1 MSDSKSPKSNAE
13 RKYFGTDGIRGTAN
27 VHPMTCEVAL
37 ALGRAVAHQAK
48 HGDHRH
54 RIVIG
59 KDTRVSGYMV
69 EMAFA
74 SGVCSMGVDALLL
87 GPLPTPAVA
96 FITRNMRADAGV
108 MISASHN
115 PFEDNGIKIFARDG
129 FKLPDAKELELE
141 EYMTCDDVE
150 SIGRQKTKW
159 GKPFV
164 LTMRLVD
171 TLFS

>member
-1 MSDSKSPKSNAE
+1 MSDPKTPAE

-96 FITRNMRADAGV
+96 FITRNMRADAG
-108 MISASHN
+108 HDRRQPQ
-115 PFEDNGIKIFARDG
+115 PFR
-129 FKLPDAKELELE
+129 
-141 EYMTCDDVE
+141 
-150 SIGRQKTKW
+150 RQ
-159 GKPFV
+159 
-164 LTMRLVD
+164 RH
-171 TLFS
+171 